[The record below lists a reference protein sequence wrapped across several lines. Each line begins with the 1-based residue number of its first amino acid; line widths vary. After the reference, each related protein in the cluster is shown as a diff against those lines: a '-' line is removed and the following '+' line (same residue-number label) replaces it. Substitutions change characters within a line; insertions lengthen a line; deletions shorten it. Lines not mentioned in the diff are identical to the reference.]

1 MEVGVA
7 EKIDDLIVDFPVWP
21 KGNKFYQNKDFGS
34 FYKSMVLLHY
44 KVI

>member
-1 MEVGVA
+1 MEVDVA
-7 EKIDDLIVDFPVWP
+7 EEMMTLLLIFPVWP
-21 KGNKFYQNKDFGS
+21 KRSKLHQNKDFGS